1 MNFQGGV
8 SSNIATFGIGKE
20 GNLSTTPKDV
30 CFFSLPISC
39 ILFSFFCQVHIALSL
54 WLYGWKGKSYSV
66 YVWYVQFTGN
76 GK

>member
-1 MNFQGGV
+1 MNSQGGV

-39 ILFSFFCQVHIALSL
+39 MLFSFFCQMYIALSL
-54 WLYGWKGKSYSV
+54 
-66 YVWYVQFTGN
+66 
-76 GK
+76 